1 MFAKV
6 GPTREPIAAQSNK
19 TNDSDKVIVIKSWK
33 CSFVEPSVQ
42 VLLWNKIPIQR
53 WIVSCKEIFAK
64 SNPITKLAIANL

>member
-6 GPTREPIAAQSNK
+6 GATREPIATQSNK
-19 TNDSDKVIVIKSWK
+19 TNDSDIVIVINSWK

-53 WIVSCKEIFAK
+53 WVVSSKEIFVK
-64 SNPITKLAIANL
+64 SNPITKLVIAKL